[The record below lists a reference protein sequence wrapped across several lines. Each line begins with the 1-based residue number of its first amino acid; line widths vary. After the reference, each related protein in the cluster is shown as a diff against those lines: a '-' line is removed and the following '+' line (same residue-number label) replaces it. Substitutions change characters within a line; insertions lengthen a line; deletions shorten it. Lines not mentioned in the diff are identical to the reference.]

1 MNVSSQR
8 PECGKAK
15 TESLTSDVFCS
26 TSYNRVP
33 VLFQMIDFFF
43 NQFRINTVTPSGTN
57 VSYLTKATC
66 HLQNSD
72 DDEQPQPDDTLV
84 ATA

>member
-1 MNVSSQR
+1 
-8 PECGKAK
+8 
-15 TESLTSDVFCS
+15 
-26 TSYNRVP
+26 
-33 VLFQMIDFFF
+33 MIDFFF
-43 NQFRINTVTPSGTN
+43 NQFQINTVTPSGTN

-84 ATA
+84 ATAWRQKLRQKLLFFYFL

>member
-1 MNVSSQR
+1 
-8 PECGKAK
+8 
-15 TESLTSDVFCS
+15 
-26 TSYNRVP
+26 
-33 VLFQMIDFFF
+33 MIDFFF

-66 HLQNSD
+66 HLQPSD

-84 ATA
+84 AAAWRQKLRQKLLLFYFL